1 MEKCMKMYEAT
12 IWPNGNNNKQFKD
25 RVRAND
31 QNEARRILQERHG
44 DRAVPY
50 TPHGVAS

>member
-1 MEKCMKMYEAT
+1 MQMYEAT

-31 QNEARRILQERHG
+31 QNEARRLLQERHG
-44 DRAVPY
+44 GARSVPY
-50 TPHGVAS
+50 APHGVAS